1 MASLDEQTVC
11 GGWENGCVT
20 AKEVCLLFH
29 KLLRTT
35 KEMEASGVIGV
46 DVIET
51 RSEVGHR
58 GGWWQKGTSVIS
70 LSIEMKVREGKALG
84 GWW

>member
-20 AKEVCLLFH
+20 DKEVCLLFH

-51 RSEVGHR
+51 RREVGVSRRLVAKRYVCHLF
-58 GGWWQKGTSVIS
+58 VC
-70 LSIEMKVREGKALG
+70 
-84 GWW
+84 